1 MSKVSAKDVA
11 LLRKATGVGFSDCK
25 AALEEKNGDIEEAKI
40 YLRKKGLSNAEKKG
54 GRVAAEG
61 IIGIQISED
70 LSKAVMIEQN
80 CETDF
85 VAKNDDFV
93 SFANKLAEAALSEDI
108 QDASLLMSHS
118 DFESQRQQ
126 LVLTLGENIQVRRIS
141 HMMSKGSIV
150 SYQHGTK
157 IGVIVDIEG
166 SKEAGKDI
174 AMHIAASNP
183 TALSID
189 KLPEDIVNREK
200 DICLAQTKAL
210 NKPPEFIEKIMKGK
224 LNKILGE
231 MCLLNQPF
239 IKDPSKSVE
248 QYLKDSHSSVH
259 QFVRFEVGEGIE
271 KKQENFAEEVRKQ
284 LGD

>member
-40 YLRKKGLSNAEKKG
+40 FLRKKGLANAEKKG

-61 IIGIQISED
+61 IIGIQITED
-70 LSKAVMIEQN
+70 FKKAVMIEQN

-85 VAKNDDFV
+85 VAKNNDFV
-93 SFANKLAEAALSEDI
+93 AFVNKLASAALNNDI
-108 QDASLLMSHS
+108 QDADKLMSEG

-141 HMMSKGSIV
+141 HMAAEGEV
-150 SYQHGTK
+150 VHYQHGTK
-157 IGVIVDIEG
+157 IGVIVDVEG
-166 SKEAGKDI
+166 SKEVGKDI

-210 NKPPEFIEKIMKGK
+210 NKPAEFIEKIMEGK
-224 LNKILGE
+224 LNKMLGE

-239 IKDPSKSVE
+239 IKDPSKSVQ
-248 QYLKDSHSSVH
+248 QYLKESGSTVH

-271 KKQENFAEEVRKQ
+271 KKQENFAEEVKKQ